1 MISLCAET
9 APDSLANQNM
19 MLAQI
24 SQFSAAFVVS
34 LQLMITAQIGG
45 SRAR

>member
-1 MISLCAET
+1 
-9 APDSLANQNM
+9 M

-45 SRAR
+45 SRSSWRHPA

>member
-1 MISLCAET
+1 
-9 APDSLANQNM
+9 M

-34 LQLMITAQIGG
+34 LQLMITAQADI
-45 SRAR
+45 AR